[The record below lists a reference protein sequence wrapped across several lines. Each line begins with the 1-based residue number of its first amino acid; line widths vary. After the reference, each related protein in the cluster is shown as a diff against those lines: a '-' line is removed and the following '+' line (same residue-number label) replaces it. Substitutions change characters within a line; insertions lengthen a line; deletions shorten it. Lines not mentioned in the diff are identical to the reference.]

1 MVERSCYFRWSELI
15 IRVMSPG
22 LSQELTPQTKPGTTA
37 PPTPLEVPIPTYESL
52 TFHLRDR
59 LTKASSCEVILQFLE
74 RAPPS
79 GFKWN

>member
-52 TFHLRDR
+52 TPDVSPQGQ
-59 LTKASSCEVILQFLE
+59 ADQS
-74 RAPPS
+74 
-79 GFKWN
+79 FKL